1 MPSDLPRRCRA
12 ALLLGMAALLP
23 AAPALAQ
30 LRSVAVPAEAGVV
43 VAARGQ
49 AQPRLVAPPAAM
61 RSTLDEAPAPVQLPA
76 GGQGLAGPLVGIV
89 LPLAAGA
96 LLGTGLGSAGGSGG
110 GPVRTR

>member
-1 MPSDLPRRCRA
+1 MPNSLPRCRV
-12 ALLLGMAALLP
+12 ALLFGLAALLP

-30 LRSVAVPAEAGVV
+30 LRSLAVPAEAGVV

-49 AQPRLVAPPAAM
+49 AQPRLVAPPAALRM
-61 RSTLDEAPAPVQLPA
+61 PEEPPAPVQLPA
-76 GGQGLAGPLVGIV
+76 GGQGLAGPLVGVV
-89 LPLAAGA
+89 LPMAAGA